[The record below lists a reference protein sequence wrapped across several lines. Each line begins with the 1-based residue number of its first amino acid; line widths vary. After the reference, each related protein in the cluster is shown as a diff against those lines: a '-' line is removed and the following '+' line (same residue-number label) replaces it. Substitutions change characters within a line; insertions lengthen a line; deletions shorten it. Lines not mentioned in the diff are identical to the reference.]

1 MGNRCFKK
9 KKESLSDFKNYTK
22 LNQITIE
29 KKGNCYICDNINVE
43 GYLVQSVVK
52 TMSIFVCKECK
63 NLHN

>member
-9 KKESLSDFKNYTK
+9 KEKPIIDEDSYIE

-29 KKGNCYICDNINVE
+29 KVGTCDICDKQYVE

-63 NLHN
+63 NLK